1 MPQPPK
7 YLEAGNPVGGTVEMG
22 VGSEQDS
29 GPAWGLKKENISGSQ
44 SWEIWETTAR
54 RSAHGCAGEEE
65 GLGQG

>member
-1 MPQPPK
+1 M
-7 YLEAGNPVGGTVEMG
+7 EGTVEVG

-29 GPAWGLKKENISGSQ
+29 GPTWGLKKENISGSQ